1 MSFSNTQQAGDCVD
15 SSGLLWVNYC
25 PVQLEVQLKGQDSFR
40 GMERRNSMIWV
51 GEAGSGEEKEKE
63 MVNIPYCG
71 RISCSHI
78 CFKYTGQK
86 PQQTGA
92 QAHRCF

>member
-63 MVNIPYCG
+63 MG
-71 RISCSHI
+71 RERIQECEFHK
-78 CFKYTGQK
+78 FT
-86 PQQTGA
+86 A
-92 QAHRCF
+92 NF